1 MLRPVGEVQQ
11 TPVSQRQ
18 DLFCRQRIAAVFTER
33 LLRRKAFRHSLITM
47 DDNRK
52 QAALALQPDLIEIVL
67 DLAANAQI
75 VNQDMAILRQSLLV
89 QADMAVRIDVND
101 REDMIALGDKLSC
114 QRAGTVRQIQQD
126 PARST
131 CSAPFPSGSAAPA

>member
-1 MLRPVGEVQQ
+1 
-11 TPVSQRQ
+11 
-18 DLFCRQRIAAVFTER
+18 
-33 LLRRKAFRHSLITM
+33 M

-52 QAALALQPDLIEIVL
+52 QAALALQPDLIEIVT

-126 PARST
+126 PLVVPLSLRL
-131 CSAPFPSGSAAPA
+131 CSASVNCENRRWYAASFSRSVVVS